1 MGSTLSRWAAVGV
14 GAVAAGAALS
24 CAAQAAAPA
33 GGKHVVVV
41 WSEGTAPK
49 YVYPN
54 DINGA
59 IVDGL
64 KAALPDWEVIRAS
77 LGDPD
82 QGLPADL
89 LARTDVLIWWGH
101 QRHGDVKDELVAK
114 IDKRVRDEGMG
125 FISLHSSHF
134 AKPNKVLMASPC
146 TWGAY
151 VGDSTTLKV
160 TVSAPQHPIAAGVG
174 EFTIAHHERYS
185 DPYAVP
191 PAQTIVF
198 EGVATLKD
206 GTTDAS
212 KQGFCWEIGKGR
224 MFYFQA
230 GHETDPVFMDANIR
244 RLMANAVRWAAP
256 AE

>member
-1 MGSTLSRWAAVGV
+1 MGCTLSRLAAVGV

-24 CAAQAAAPA
+24 CAAQATAPA
-33 GGKHVVVV
+33 GTKHVVVV

-49 YVYPN
+49 DVYPD

-59 IVDGL
+59 IADGL
-64 KAALPDWEVIRAS
+64 KAALPDWEVVKAS
-77 LGDPD
+77 IDAPE
-82 QGLPADL
+82 QGLPAAL
-89 LARTDVLIWWGH
+89 LARADVLIWWGH
-101 QRHGDVKDELVAK
+101 QRHGQVNDDLVAK

-134 AKPNKVLMASPC
+134 AKPNKVLMGSPC

-160 TVSAPQHPIAAGVG
+160 SVTAAQHPIAAGVSD
-174 EFTIAHHERYS
+174 FTIAHHERYS

-198 EGVATLKD
+198 TGAATLKD
-206 GTTDAS
+206 GTTDVS
-212 KQGFCWEIGKGR
+212 KQGFCWQIGKGR

-230 GHETDPVFMDANIR
+230 GHETDPVFMDANVR
-244 RLMANAVRWAAP
+244 RIMANAVRWAAP
-256 AE
+256 TK